1 MWERINFF
9 EKEGSR
15 QFVLERLNTLS
26 VKILRLKLPPWVVSR
41 TAQDI
46 PTHHRRI
53 PGRHGIQSRNVSV
66 PSFAFHY
73 SL

>member
-1 MWERINFF
+1 M
-9 EKEGSR
+9 EG
-15 QFVLERLNTLS
+15 LNALS
-26 VKILRLKLPPWVVSR
+26 VTILGLKLPLWVVSR

-53 PGRHGIQSRNVSV
+53 PGLHGIQSRNVSV
-66 PSFAFHY
+66 PSLAFHC